1 MARTFRN
8 KRLERSIRE
17 EWREQHVERAG
28 FDVDW
33 GIAEKRTRKQ
43 ITKKKNRQTVRKE
56 LKQYV

>member
-1 MARTFRN
+1 
-8 KRLERSIRE
+8 
-17 EWREQHVERAG
+17 
-28 FDVDW
+28 VDW

>member
-17 EWREQHVERAG
+17 EWKEQHVERAR